1 MRQERNADQAHQAR
15 DAAGHDRQHLLEAVR
30 YAEHV
35 EHPDRGQQADE
46 MAEEDEE
53 NADVEQVGAPHQLPP
68 PQQLA
73 GSGPPRILLAVEP
86 DQAAEQEHG
95 QAQIGIPAEDD

>member
-1 MRQERNADQAHQAR
+1 
-15 DAAGHDRQHLLEAVR
+15 
-30 YAEHV
+30 
-35 EHPDRGQQADE
+35 

-53 NADVEQVGAPHQLPP
+53 NADVEQVGAPCQLPP

-73 GSGPPRILLAVEP
+73 GSGPPRILLAVKPE
-86 DQAAEQEHG
+86 QAAEQEDG